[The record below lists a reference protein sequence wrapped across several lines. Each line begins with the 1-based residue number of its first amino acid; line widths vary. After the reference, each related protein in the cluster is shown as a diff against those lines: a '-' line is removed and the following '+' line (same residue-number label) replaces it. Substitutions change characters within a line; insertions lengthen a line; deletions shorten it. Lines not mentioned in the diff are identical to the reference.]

1 MDSVS
6 FENRTVGEVLREA
19 ASRWGG
25 RPALVAG
32 LPEGAKRRWTFAE
45 LARDAEDVARA
56 LLSRFRPGEH
66 LAVWSGN
73 EPEWILLEFGAAL
86 AGLTLVTVNP
96 AYGAQELAYVL
107 HQSQAVGV
115 VVQAQFRERD
125 LVAVAAD
132 VKGPR
137 EVISMADWDAF
148 VAGAVATD
156 LPEVAPDDIAQ
167 IQYTSGTTGFAK
179 GAMLTH
185 RGLVANSR
193 LYAEAIGAGAGDVWV
208 NPMPL
213 FHTAGCGLTTL
224 GALQTGGTQILP
236 PGFDAATMLDL
247 IAEEQGTVVL
257 CVPTMALRM
266 LDEQRRQPRD
276 LSSWRLLTLGG
287 APVPPELIRRAE
299 RESGVTGLIGF
310 GQTESSPYITHTV
323 PGDPDPQRITT
334 VGRPLPTVEVRIV
347 DPASGEIQGP
357 GQVGEICT
365 RSVCVMLGY
374 FNNPG
379 VEAVDDQGWL
389 HTGDLGTLDAEGY
402 LQVQGRLK
410 DMIIRGGENVYPREI
425 EDVLFTHP
433 AVADVAVAGIPDE
446 EWGEIV
452 AAFVIP
458 APGTTLDADDLAR
471 YCREH
476 LAGFKV
482 PRAWYAESSF
492 PLTASGKV
500 QKFALRER
508 AQSRTR
514 TAGPAA

>member
-1 MDSVS
+1 MGAVS
-6 FENRTVGEVLREA
+6 FENRTVGDVLREA
-19 ASRWGG
+19 ASRWGD
-25 RPALVAG
+25 RPALISG
-32 LPEGAKRRWTFAE
+32 LPNVTKRRWTFAE
-45 LARDAEDVARA
+45 LGRDAEEVARA
-56 LLSRFRPGEH
+56 LLTRFRPGEH
-66 LAVWSGN
+66 VAVWAGN

-96 AYGAQELAYVL
+96 AYGAEELAYVL

-115 VVQAQFRERD
+115 VVQAQFRSRD
-125 LVAVAAD
+125 LVAIATGVP
-132 VKGPR
+132 GPR

-148 VAGAVATD
+148 LAGAVATD
-156 LPEVAPDDIAQ
+156 LPEVAPDGMAQ
-167 IQYTSGTTGFAK
+167 IQFTSGTTGFTK
-179 GAMLTH
+179 GAMLAH
-185 RGLVANSR
+185 RGLVANGR
-193 LYAEAIGAGAGDVWV
+193 LYAEAIGVGARDVWV

-247 IAEEQGTVVL
+247 IAEEHGTVVL

-276 LSSWRLLTLGG
+276 LSSWRLLTVGG

-299 RESGVTGLIGF
+299 HETGVTGLIGF

-334 VGRPLPTVEVRIV
+334 VGRALPTIEVKIV
-347 DPASGEIQGP
+347 DPASGEPRGP
-357 GQVGEICT
+357 GQLGEICT

-374 FNNPG
+374 FNNPD
-379 VEAVDDQGWL
+379 VKAVDDQGWL
-389 HTGDLGTLDAEGY
+389 HTGDLGTLDTEGY
-402 LQVQGRLK
+402 LQVQGRLT
-410 DMIIRGGENVYPREI
+410 DVIIRGGENVYPREI
-425 EDVLFTHP
+425 EAVLLTHP
-433 AVADVAVAGIPDE
+433 AVSDVAVAGIPDE

-458 APGTTLDADDLAR
+458 APGTAFDADDLIR

-482 PRAWYAESSF
+482 PRAWYVESSF

-500 QKFALRER
+500 QKFVLLER
-508 AQSRTR
+508 AQSQ